1 MDDQLNISEL
11 TADIVSAYVGNNPL
25 PQADLPSLIAN
36 VYDALAGAKTPDDPF
51 AKGNQR
57 PAVSIKRSVTPD
69 YIICL
74 EDGKKFRTIKRH
86 LRTEHEMS
94 PEQYRQKWGLAP
106 DYPIVASEYTD
117 RRSAMAK
124 KAGLGQRKRKK

>member
-1 MDDQLNISEL
+1 MCPCKL
-11 TADIVSAYVGNNPL
+11 
-25 PQADLPSLIAN
+25 
-36 VYDALAGAKTPDDPF
+36 DPNSF
-51 AKGNQR
+51 GDCHRNW
-57 PAVSIKRSVTPD
+57 D